1 MEICSRLILFKAA
14 QASFLERSL
23 LSHQCASFMLVQQ
36 FVVVLSVSEN
46 GFGYESL
53 VVLFAHMK
61 QMSNIAN
68 SNPNSQALAESRA
81 VEYEVFAGCDASL
94 SKIQLAL

>member
-23 LSHQCASFMLVQQ
+23 LSHQYASFMLVQQ
-36 FVVVLSVSEN
+36 FVVLSVSEN

>member
-23 LSHQCASFMLVQQ
+23 LSHQYASFMLVQQ
-36 FVVVLSVSEN
+36 FVVLSVSEN

-81 VEYEVFAGCDASL
+81 VEYEVFAVCDASL

>member
-1 MEICSRLILFKAA
+1 
-14 QASFLERSL
+14 
-23 LSHQCASFMLVQQ
+23 MLVQQ
-36 FVVVLSVSEN
+36 FVVLSVSEN

-81 VEYEVFAGCDASL
+81 VEYEVFAVCDASL